1 LLIDYVP
8 ARPGC
13 LLLNIALPGMSDI
26 EPLSRFIVEVGDCFL
41 VLVVSQL
48 ADLSGLANISAGAI
62 DVLRK
67 PVDPDA
73 LRESVSSAL
82 ERDAAIRTRMTRKQE
97 FRKQIDSL
105 TAREREVL
113 DLVID
118 GKPTKSIAAELGS
131 SFHTVRN
138 QRASILRKLNVEN
151 SIDLVRMVTS
161 IHDH

>member
-1 LLIDYVP
+1 
-8 ARPGC
+8 
-13 LLLNIALPGMSDI
+13 
-26 EPLSRFIVEVGDCFL
+26 

-73 LRESVSSAL
+73 LHESVSSAR